1 MSVMNDGRIIQE
13 GAPAEIYAKPKGAF
27 VADFIGRSNFLAG
40 KISALTGSNGSATAT
55 VDTPIGPI
63 HARVESEAQIGDMV
77 TVAIRPEN
85 VALLPHA
92 GGIGGSH
99 NEFAGTMETVV
110 YVGNLL
116 DCIVTVGGEKVRLQL
131 QPSAAV
137 DRGTEVRLAFPIEH
151 CLALRA

>member
-1 MSVMNDGRIIQE
+1 MNDGRIIQE
-13 GAPAEIYAKPKGAF
+13 GSPADIYAKPNGAF

-40 KISALTGSNGSATAT
+40 KITALAGSNGSATAS
-55 VDTPIGPI
+55 VATPIGAI
-63 HARVESEAQIGDMV
+63 TCRAESDAQIGDAV

-92 GGIGGSH
+92 AEVGGDNH
-99 NEFAGTMETVV
+99 FAGTMDTVV

-137 DRGTEVRLAFPIEH
+137 DRGALVRLAFPIEH